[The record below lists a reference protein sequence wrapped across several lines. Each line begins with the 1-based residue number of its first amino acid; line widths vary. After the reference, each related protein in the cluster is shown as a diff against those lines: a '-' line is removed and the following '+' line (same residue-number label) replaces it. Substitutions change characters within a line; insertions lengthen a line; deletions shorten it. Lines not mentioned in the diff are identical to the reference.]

1 MDLPAEAA
9 EQRRSLSEATA
20 AGGRAKELVTQ
31 ILAFSRQREQQ
42 RTVISLASHVRE
54 AVRFLRASLP
64 ATISIE
70 TSFDPGPSLVLAD
83 PTQMHQVLMNLGTNA
98 AHAMRQR
105 GGVLTVALTPAD
117 PEPAF
122 AAAHPTLKP
131 GQTLCLTV
139 ADNGTG
145 MAPEVVERIF
155 DPFFTTKPVG
165 EGTGLGLAI
174 VHSILQDHEA
184 AVTVESRLG
193 VGTTFRL
200 YFPLVA
206 SAPVAA
212 PAARPEAPRGGGQ
225 HVMLVD
231 DELLVLS
238 VAKPMLRRLGY
249 RTTVF
254 DRSRAALEAYEKAPQ
269 DFDLVV
275 SDLTMPELT
284 GIELVQRM
292 RALRPEQP
300 VLIMTGYMRTA
311 DIESVRTSG
320 VANFLSKPF
329 TLVSLGEGIRLAL
342 QGQPSPPAT

>member
-1 MDLPAEAA
+1 MDDSGVLSVNQFDLADIDPRDAA
-9 EQRRSLSEATA
+9 TLIATA
-20 AGGRAKELVTQ
+20 
-31 ILAFSRQREQQ
+31 S
-42 RTVISLASHVRE
+42 
-54 AVRFLRASLP
+54 
-64 ATISIE
+64 
-70 TSFDPGPSLVLAD
+70 D
-83 PTQMHQVLMNLGTNA
+83 
-98 AHAMRQR
+98 
-105 GGVLTVALTPAD
+105 VALVIDGQGVIRDVSISREESAIEGSAD
-117 PEPAF
+117 W
-122 AAAHPTLKP
+122 
-131 GQTLCLTV
+131 
-139 ADNGTG
+139 
-145 MAPEVVERIF
+145 
-155 DPFFTTKPVG
+155 VG
-165 EGTGLGLAI
+165 RHWLET
-174 VHSILQDHEA
+174 
-184 AVTVESRLG
+184 VTVESRLG